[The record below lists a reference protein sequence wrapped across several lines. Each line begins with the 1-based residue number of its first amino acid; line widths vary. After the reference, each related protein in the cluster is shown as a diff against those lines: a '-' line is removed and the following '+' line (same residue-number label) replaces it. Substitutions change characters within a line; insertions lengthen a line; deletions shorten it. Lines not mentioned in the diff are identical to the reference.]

1 MPHKLFVTTR
11 QWVKIGNAIANN
23 MSANIKLSKDQILYF
38 SQRNVTVLQIMT
50 NYQEAR
56 VKLTTI
62 RLNKLKSAAK
72 NKTGK
77 ISRLNKKN
85 PENEELP
92 HQLFLATRQKTNIRN
107 AFKQM

>member
-1 MPHKLFVTTR
+1 
-11 QWVKIGNAIANN
+11 
-23 MSANIKLSKDQILYF
+23 MSANIKLSKDQILNF
-38 SQRNVTVLQIMT
+38 SQRSVTVLEIMT

-56 VKLTTI
+56 VKLTNI

-72 NKTGK
+72 SKTGT